1 MSSPK
6 PRGLG
11 FVVEATRFVGFVG
24 GAERV
29 ANPAT
34 GGPARFALRLGSIDS
49 GVVRGH
55 RPVVRRPI
63 APHPPERKNQ
73 PEGNRAAMRTPS
85 RSEIERENRGSA
97 TRSLTPGGSP
107 SSFARFRVPD
117 SGCRPIPGARLPDPG
132 SRLRRSVSRVVL
144 KFRGGRSNS
153 LPEFTLNFVCGRGGE
168 YLRWLDP
175 ELLTWLDSGGIM
187 ISSFPPVCPD
197 GEHHGRRQQGHPD
210 WQSRERP

>member
-107 SSFARFRVPD
+107 SSFARFRVPPD
-117 SGCRPIPGARLPDPG
+117 SGCQATG
-132 SRLRRSVSRVVL
+132 SRVPLAALRLACGAEVSWGSVKQHTGVHAEFCLRARRGILALARPRTLDLAGFGRNHDLIISPSMSRRRTSWQASTRSS
-144 KFRGGRSNS
+144 
-153 LPEFTLNFVCGRGGE
+153 
-168 YLRWLDP
+168 
-175 ELLTWLDSGGIM
+175 
-187 ISSFPPVCPD
+187 
-197 GEHHGRRQQGHPD
+197 
-210 WQSRERP
+210 